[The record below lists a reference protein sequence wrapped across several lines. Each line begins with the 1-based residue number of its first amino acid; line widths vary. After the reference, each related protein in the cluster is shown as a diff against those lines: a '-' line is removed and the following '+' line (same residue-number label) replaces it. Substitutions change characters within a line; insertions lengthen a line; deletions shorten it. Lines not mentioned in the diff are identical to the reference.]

1 MRYSAK
7 CSRKDPTVKRNK
19 AKRTI
24 SSEKVKRLSITIDLL
39 IYTKRYTSF
48 PSETRDRRLFE
59 RKSLQSDRKTLLS
72 LQGVFSL
79 ILGISK
85 PPEMFMKTRQK
96 VMKL

>member
-7 CSRKDPTVKRNK
+7 YSRKDPTVKRNK
-19 AKRTI
+19 AKKTV

-59 RKSLQSDRKTLLS
+59 RKSL
-72 LQGVFSL
+72 
-79 ILGISK
+79 
-85 PPEMFMKTRQK
+85 
-96 VMKL
+96 

>member
-19 AKRTI
+19 AKKTI
-24 SSEKVKRLSITIDLL
+24 SPEKVKRLSITIDLL

-59 RKSLQSDRKTLLS
+59 RKSL
-72 LQGVFSL
+72 
-79 ILGISK
+79 
-85 PPEMFMKTRQK
+85 
-96 VMKL
+96 